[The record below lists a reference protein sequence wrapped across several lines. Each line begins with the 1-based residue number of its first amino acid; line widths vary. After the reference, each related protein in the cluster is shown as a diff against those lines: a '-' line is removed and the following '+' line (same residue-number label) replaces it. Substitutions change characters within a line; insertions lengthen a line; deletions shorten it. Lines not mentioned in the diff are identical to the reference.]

1 VEVSP
6 APRPREGL
14 SSGGLERGGDCPRF
28 EGPRRGALERGGVCS
43 AAGEASEGPY
53 RGVGPWAK
61 CALGLFGSWR
71 EFGPIA

>member
-1 VEVSP
+1 M
-6 APRPREGL
+6 
-14 SSGGLERGGDCPRF
+14 RGGDCLRL
-28 EGPRRGALERGGVCS
+28 EGSWRGALEQDGVRS